1 MDVLCSN
8 LCFIQ
13 PKYYNKDYMEIGSRF
28 KLDIET
34 LLKASPD
41 DDAQFLRFLLRFFE
55 ILETDSG
62 LRSNLLRF
70 RNELEMYKS
79 NQEPSETRQRLIE
92 LSIQTASLVHYG
104 TLYCTS
110 KNNFESKCNGLKDEF
125 QAFKDW
131 LKANRT
137 ALKLNTVE
145 KFYVSY
151 LYKIPKLMKV
161 KRGFKKV
168 DRNRASLNSHV

>member
-1 MDVLCSN
+1 
-8 LCFIQ
+8 
-13 PKYYNKDYMEIGSRF
+13 MEIGSRF

-34 LLKASPD
+34 LLKATQD
-41 DDAQFLRFLLRFFE
+41 DDSQFLRFLLRFFE

-62 LRSNLLRF
+62 LRSNLIRF
-70 RNELEMYKS
+70 RNELELYKN
-79 NQEPSETRQRLIE
+79 NQELSETRKRLIE

-110 KNNFESKCNGLKDEF
+110 KNKFENKSNEIKEEF
-125 QAFKDW
+125 QTFKDW
-131 LKANRT
+131 LKANKT
-137 ALKLNTVE
+137 TLKLNTIE

-168 DRNRASLNSHV
+168 DKNRVSLSSQ

>member
-13 PKYYNKDYMEIGSRF
+13 PKYYNKDYLEIGSRF
-28 KLDIET
+28 KMDVET
-34 LLKASPD
+34 LMKASQD
-41 DDAQFLRFLLRFFE
+41 EDGQFLRFLLRFFE
-55 ILETDSG
+55 ILETDSDF
-62 LRSNLLRF
+62 RSSLIRF
-70 RNELEMYKS
+70 RNELELYKN
-79 NQEPSETRQRLIE
+79 NQDLSETRQRLVE
-92 LSIQTASLVHYG
+92 LSIQTIGLVHYG

-110 KNNFESKCNGLKDEF
+110 KNKFEIKCNGLKDEF

-131 LKANRT
+131 LKANKT
-137 ALKLNTVE
+137 TLKLNTIE

-151 LYKIPKLMKV
+151 LYKIPKLMKI

-168 DRNRASLNSHV
+168 DKNRASLSSQ